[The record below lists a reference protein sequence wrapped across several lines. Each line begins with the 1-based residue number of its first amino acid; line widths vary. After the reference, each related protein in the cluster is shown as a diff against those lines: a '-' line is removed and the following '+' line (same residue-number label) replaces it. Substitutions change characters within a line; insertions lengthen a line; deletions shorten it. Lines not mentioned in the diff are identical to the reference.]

1 MSNKNND
8 NKYKDLSDE
17 MGTDDQ
23 QEEIDYGVGYKRP
36 PVHSRFPTGQSGN
49 PKGRPRGRKNLKT
62 IVNQVAWEEVT
73 VTNNGR
79 PSKMPRIEANVRQI
93 GNAGASK
100 ASKQSTEFVNLVA
113 LYSESEESSATG
125 STEREQEFLVSLL
138 RRLERQKSQ
147 EVPNIGSSIKGEDE

>member
-1 MSNKNND
+1 MP
-8 NKYKDLSDE
+8 
-17 MGTDDQ
+17 DDY
-23 QEEIDYGVGYKRP
+23 EIGFAKP
-36 PVHSRFPTGQSGN
+36 PEHSRFQKGRSGN
-49 PKGRPRGRKNLKT
+49 PGGRPKGAKNLKT

-113 LYSESEESSATG
+113 SYSESEESSSTG
-125 STEREQEFLVSLL
+125 STEREQEYLVSLL

-147 EVPNIGSSIKGEDE
+147 EVPNIGSSITGEDE